1 MEELPTGNHRRNAS
15 AVMGANLVL
24 RNSRLRLSEGQN
36 MRHSLGKDCLIN
48 AILF

>member
-24 RNSRLRLSEGQN
+24 RNLDSGFLKVRICFLY
-36 MRHSLGKDCLIN
+36 
-48 AILF
+48 